1 MNQKISLVL
10 SGGGARGAYQV
21 GVLKAVS
28 EILKTSNGEGS
39 PFKILSG
46 SSAGAINTAKLATGS
61 KNFSIAADEL
71 VQLWSNIKSDQ
82 VYKTD
87 LLSLNK
93 FGLGALLSSSKKFNA
108 LLDTTPLKKLI
119 EDNCDFS
126 RIQNNLEAGIYDS
139 VIITANNY
147 STNTATSFIQ
157 SAARVNQEL
166 MFWKESRRKA
176 IHAEIKAE
184 HIMASSAIPVL
195 FPPINIQGQPHG
207 DGCVRNNT
215 PCSPSLRMGADKLFV
230 IGVRTQTSSEANPNN
245 QLNIEQKPHSEAS
258 MVRIFNTLLNAVLL
272 DSVEQ
277 DVQRIQRI
285 NDLVDE
291 VKKLDPQ
298 FESKKLKKIPALCIS
313 PSLDIGEIARQK
325 AHHMPRILRLSINA
339 FGQLDEASEILSYLL
354 FDNEFCRNLIE
365 IGYNDALKQK
375 TDIERFFNE

>member
-28 EILKTSNGEGS
+28 EILKASLNDTS

-61 KNFSIAADEL
+61 SQFSTATAEL

-119 EDNCDFS
+119 EDNCQFS
-126 RIQNNLEAGIYDS
+126 QIQKNLEAGVYDS
-139 VIITANNY
+139 VIVTANNY
-147 STNTATSFIQ
+147 STNTATSFVQ

-176 IHAEIKAE
+176 IYAELKAE
-184 HIMASSAIPVL
+184 HVMASSAIPVL
-195 FPPINIQGQPHG
+195 FPPISIQGQPHG

-230 IGVRTQTSSEANPNN
+230 IGVRTQASSETGN
-245 QLNIEQKPHSEAS
+245 QLNIEQKMYNQAS
-258 MVRIFNTLLNAVLL
+258 MLRIFNTLLNAVLL

-291 VKKLDPQ
+291 AKKLNPL

-313 PSLDIGEIARQK
+313 PSVDIGVIARQK

-339 FGQLDEASEILSYLL
+339 FGHLDEASEILSYLL
-354 FDNEFCRNLIE
+354 FDGEFCRNLIE

-375 TDIERFFNE
+375 TDIERFFHE

>member
-28 EILKTSNGEGS
+28 EILKISLNDTS

-61 KNFSIAADEL
+61 SQFSRATEEL

-119 EDNCDFS
+119 EDNCQFS
-126 RIQNNLEAGIYDS
+126 QIQKNLEAGVYDS
-139 VIITANNY
+139 VIVTANNY
-147 STNTATSFIQ
+147 STNTATSFVQ

-195 FPPINIQGQPHG
+195 FPPISIQGQPHG

-230 IGVRTQTSSEANPNN
+230 IGVRTQASSETGN
-245 QLNIEQKPHSEAS
+245 QLNIEQKTYNQAS
-258 MVRIFNTLLNAVLL
+258 MLRIFNTLLNAVLL

-291 VKKLDPQ
+291 AKKLNPL

-313 PSLDIGEIARQK
+313 PSVDIGVIARQK

-339 FGQLDEASEILSYLL
+339 FGHLDEASEILSYLL
-354 FDNEFCRNLIE
+354 FDGEFCRNLIE

-375 TDIERFFNE
+375 TDIERFFHE

>member
-61 KNFSIAADEL
+61 KNFVAAADEL

-230 IGVRTQTSSEANPNN
+230 IGVRTQTASEAKAND

-325 AHHMPRILRLSINA
+325 AHHMPRILRMSINA

-354 FDNEFCRNLIE
+354 FDSEFCRNLIE

-375 TDIERFFNE
+375 MDIERFFHE

>member
-21 GVLKAVS
+21 GVLKAVA
-28 EILKTSNGEGS
+28 EILKPTSDDP

-61 KNFSIAADEL
+61 QNFSTATDDLI
-71 VQLWSNIKSDQ
+71 QLWSNIKSEQ
-82 VYKTD
+82 VFKTD

-93 FGLGALLSSSKKFNA
+93 FGLSALLSTTKKFNA

-119 EDNCDFS
+119 EDNCQFD
-126 RIQNNLEAGIYDS
+126 RIQTNLESGVYDS
-139 VIITANNY
+139 IIITANNY
-147 STNTATSFIQ
+147 SSNTATSFIQ

-176 IHAEIKAE
+176 VHAELKAE

-230 IGVRTQTSSEANPNN
+230 IGVRTQSSADVV
-245 QLNIEQKPHSEAS
+245 LNSEQKINTEAS

-277 DVQRIQRI
+277 DVQRIQRM
-285 NDLVDE
+285 NELVEE
-291 VKKLDPQ
+291 VKKIEPR
-298 FESKKLKKIPALCIS
+298 FESKKIKIIPALCIS
-313 PSLDIGEIARQK
+313 PSVDIGEIARQK
-325 AHHMPRILRLSINA
+325 AHHMPRILRMSINA

-354 FDNEFCRNLIE
+354 FDKEFCKNLID
-365 IGYNDALKQK
+365 IGYSDALKQK
-375 TDIERFFNE
+375 TDIERFFHE

>member
-1 MNQKISLVL
+1 MKQKISLVL

-28 EILKTSNGEGS
+28 EILKVSKGEDS

-61 KNFSIAADEL
+61 KNFATATDEL

-108 LLDTTPLKKLI
+108 LLDTSPLKKLI
-119 EDNCDFS
+119 EDNCQFS
-126 RIQNNLEAGIYDS
+126 RIQSHLEAGVYDS
-139 VIITANNY
+139 IIITANNY

-176 IHAEIKAE
+176 VHAELKAE

-230 IGVRTQTSSEANPNN
+230 IGVRTQSSVEAV
-245 QLNIEQKPHSEAS
+245 LNIEQKTHSEAS

-277 DVQRIQRI
+277 DVQRIQRM
-285 NDLVDE
+285 NELVDE
-291 VKKLDPQ
+291 VRKIEPQ
-298 FESKKLKKIPALCIS
+298 FESKKIKKIPALCIS
-313 PSLDIGEIARQK
+313 PSVDIGEIARQK

-354 FDNEFCRNLIE
+354 FDSEFCRNLIE

>member
-28 EILKTSNGEGS
+28 EILKLPAEGS

-61 KNFSIAADEL
+61 KNFVAAADEL

-119 EDNCDFS
+119 EDNCQFS
-126 RIQNNLEAGIYDS
+126 RIQENLEAGIYDS

-147 STNTATSFIQ
+147 LTNTATSFIQ
-157 SAARVNQEL
+157 SATRVNQEL

-176 IHAEIKAE
+176 IHAELKTE

-230 IGVRTQTSSEANPNN
+230 IGVRTQSSAEAV
-245 QLNIEQKPHSEAS
+245 LNIEQKPHSEAS

-285 NDLVDE
+285 NELVDE
-291 VKKLDPQ
+291 VKKLNPK

-313 PSLDIGEIARQK
+313 PSVDIGEIARQK

-354 FDNEFCRNLIE
+354 FDKEFCKNLIE

>member
-21 GVLKAVS
+21 GVLKAVA
-28 EILKTSNGEGS
+28 EILKPTSDDP

-61 KNFSIAADEL
+61 KNFSTATDDLI
-71 VQLWSNIKSDQ
+71 QLWSNIKSEQ
-82 VYKTD
+82 VFKTD

-93 FGLGALLSSSKKFNA
+93 FGLSALLSTTKKFNA

-119 EDNCDFS
+119 EDNCQFD
-126 RIQNNLEAGIYDS
+126 RIQTNLESGVYDS
-139 VIITANNY
+139 IIITANNY
-147 STNTATSFIQ
+147 SSNTATSFIQ

-176 IHAEIKAE
+176 VHAELKAE

-230 IGVRTQTSSEANPNN
+230 IGVRTQSSADVV
-245 QLNIEQKPHSEAS
+245 LNSEQKINTEAS

-277 DVQRIQRI
+277 DVQRIQRM
-285 NDLVDE
+285 NELVEE
-291 VKKLDPQ
+291 VKKIEPR
-298 FESKKLKKIPALCIS
+298 FESKKIKIIPALCIS
-313 PSLDIGEIARQK
+313 PSVDIGEIARQK
-325 AHHMPRILRLSINA
+325 AHHMPRILRMSINA

-354 FDNEFCRNLIE
+354 FDKEFCKNLID
-365 IGYNDALKQK
+365 IGYSDALKQK
-375 TDIERFFNE
+375 TDIERFFHE